1 MTGCLN
7 GGSCLFDEK
16 KDTFSCSCKL
26 LWTGEECG
34 VRTGKKTDDSIEL
47 MSYCRIGYCGDHTIK
62 LLPGIP
68 PYINSLM

>member
-1 MTGCLN
+1 MTGCLS

-34 VRTGKKTDDSIEL
+34 LKTGKNLKL
-47 MSYCRIGYCGDHTIK
+47 K
-62 LLPGIP
+62 LLLGPLHIIIHP
-68 PYINSLM
+68 CR